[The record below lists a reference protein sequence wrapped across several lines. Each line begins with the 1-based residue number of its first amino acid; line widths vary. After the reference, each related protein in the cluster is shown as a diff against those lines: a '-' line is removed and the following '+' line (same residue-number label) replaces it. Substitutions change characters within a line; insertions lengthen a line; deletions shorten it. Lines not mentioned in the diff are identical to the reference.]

1 MLSCLHRDY
10 HFSAQ
15 DRFLFAT
22 SISFDLSIV
31 QIFSPLTCG
40 ATMCI
45 ANEDTRR
52 DPVALSSFML
62 DEAVTFTYFTP
73 TQLSLLLEFSAD
85 TLRKCHQ
92 YRLCFLCGERLPSRL
107 VWAFVDLNL
116 PAEMYNLYGLSE
128 TVVQNTSYEIRYGLM
143 SDTVP
148 IGRGLDNSRLYVVDP
163 ALHPVPAEMPGE
175 LYLGGALLALGY
187 NNLPSKTQNAFLA
200 NPFAT
205 KEDIS
210 HGWTKMFRTGDRTRF
225 LPCGALEFLGRI
237 NGDKQVKIRGHRVE
251 LGEVENQVRNTPE
264 FALQFVDVVMVY
276 RSAQY
281 NPQQQEVGNEEDKML
296 IAFLVLKRELSTQDA
311 QKDTIL
317 SIHTA
322 VSKFLNEYMLPSAYQ
337 IVESLPLLPS
347 GKLDRQKLS
356 TQSLQLIYP
365 FHSAPSDNIDSS
377 LISHVAN
384 GVNGSTST
392 ESIDPSI
399 STAQMIIEIFCE
411 VLAPSA
417 GTANITPE
425 TNFFK
430 AGGNSIL
437 MMRLQSRIWKKFSGQ
452 VKKVPSLAQ
461 MFTKPTP
468 RALAEVMLGVTTD
481 DMKWS
486 QLHSLLRK

>member
-45 ANEDTRR
+45 ATDDTRR

-85 TLRKCHQ
+85 TLRKCHK

-116 PAEMYNLYGLSE
+116 PAEMFNLYGLSE

-143 SDTVP
+143 SDIVP
-148 IGRGLDNSRLYVVDP
+148 IWRGLDNSRLYVVDP

-175 LYLGGALLALGY
+175 LYLGGALLASGY

-210 HGWTKMFRTGDRTRF
+210 QGWTKMFRTGDRTRF

-264 FALQFVDVVMVY
+264 FGLQFVDVVVVY
-276 RSAQY
+276 RSAQE
-281 NPQQQEVGNEEDKML
+281 QQEVENEEDKML
-296 IAFLVLKRELSTQDA
+296 IAFLVLRRGLSMQDE
-311 QKDTIL
+311 QKDTIVN
-317 SIHTA
+317 IHTA

-337 IVESLPLLPS
+337 IVQSLPLLPS
-347 GKLDRQKLS
+347 GKLDRQKLL

-365 FHSAPSDNIDSS
+365 FHSASSNNTDSS
-377 LISHVAN
+377 PIPHVAN
-384 GVNGSTST
+384 GSVNGDT
-392 ESIDPSI
+392 SIDPSI
-399 STAQMIIEIFCE
+399 STAQAIIQIFHD
-411 VLAPSA
+411 VLAPSTGA
-417 GTANITPE
+417 ANNKNITPE
-425 TNFFK
+425 TNFFE

-468 RALAEVMLGVTTD
+468 RALAEVMLGVTAD

-486 QLHSLLRK
+486 QLHSLLTK